1 MTVMSTSRRPEKELQ
16 GLARKSKKLSWLLR
30 HGAREMGLAMDAA
43 GFANIGDVLRMTGLS
58 RDELDEV
65 VAENNKSRFEV
76 RGKQVRAVQGHSSE
90 GTPVTLD
97 GLERSW
103 DEVTEDTLLYHGTS
117 VAAARAILSGEG
129 VHSAARTHVHLAAAV
144 DSKVGKR
151 AGVDVLLVISPARLR
166 AEGLR
171 VFRAPNGV
179 LLARA
184 IPAGAIVNV
193 LACNGPG
200 SSALAELKG
209 RMTKAAA
216 APITGA
222 VGE

>member
-1 MTVMSTSRRPEKELQ
+1 MATAHRTERELQ
-16 GLARKSKKLSWLLR
+16 ALARKSKKLSWLLR
-30 HGAREMGLAMDAA
+30 HGAREMGLAMDSA
-43 GFANIGDVLRMTGLS
+43 GFAHIGEVLRMTGLS
-58 RDELDEV
+58 RDELDQV
-65 VAENNKSRFEV
+65 VEENNKSRFEV
-76 RGKQVRAVQGHSSE
+76 RGKQVRAVQGHSLE

-103 DEVTEDTLLYHGTS
+103 DEVTGDVPLYHGTS
-117 VAAARAILSGEG
+117 VVAARAILDGEG

-151 AGVDVLLVISPARLR
+151 AGVDVLLVTSTVCLR
-166 AEGLR
+166 ATGLR

-184 IPAGAIVNV
+184 IPAGAIVDV

-200 SSALAELKG
+200 RSALAELK
-209 RMTKAAA
+209 RRLAKDVASP
-216 APITGA
+216 APPHG
-222 VGE
+222 